1 MTSRFATGRRWA
13 LVLALTA
20 IGVIT
25 LTRSVAMA
33 DARDH
38 FRRGQAAYQQGN
50 YDLAINE
57 WLSGYQLEQRAEF
70 QYNLAQAY
78 ERLGRLQDAVAS
90 LQAFVGSADP
100 DDSSYSDAT
109 ARLASL
115 QQRLA
120 LTGVRVLGGPDGAA
134 IFVDGRDWGRLPRP
148 DKISVSPGSHQIII
162 RLAGHQDFTSNI
174 VIPAGSVIDLEVA
187 MQPGGDATAPVTP
200 TPTTPGPV
208 LVSAAPGAQP
218 LNTLP
223 SDNASSGGFP
233 WLYVGIGA
241 GGATLVSI
249 IGVVNRAAQVK
260 ECEESANFC
269 PDLDGVKAQQT
280 LWGASTFVFGL
291 ATIGSFIM
299 VAVSKP
305 SSETAAASC
314 VPGLTGASCT
324 VNF

>member
-1 MTSRFATGRRWA
+1 VRRWA
-13 LVLALTA
+13 LVFTLTA
-20 IGVIT
+20 IGVT
-25 LTRSVAMA
+25 ELTGSVALA

-162 RLAGHQDFTSNI
+162 RLAGYQDFTSNI

-187 MQPGGDATAPVTP
+187 MQPGGEGTTPV

-208 LVSAAPGAQP
+208 LVTTPQGTQP
-218 LNTLP
+218 LGSLP
-223 SDNASSGGFP
+223 SDGASSGTSP
-233 WLYVGIGA
+233 WLYVGIA
-241 GGATLVSI
+241 TGGVTLLSLVGFVDRS
-249 IGVVNRAAQVK
+249 AKVK

-269 PDLDGVKAQQT
+269 HELDAVQSQKT
-280 LWGASTFVFGL
+280 LWGASTVLFGL
-291 ATIGSFIM
+291 ATIGSFVM
-299 VAVSKP
+299 FAMDG
-305 SSETAAASC
+305 SSGESASTTTRFASC
-314 VPGLTGASCT
+314 TPGLTGASCT